1 MKFCAIEL
9 ELADIDLFDRM
20 SEVYPDLMG
29 IQTIQRYFMQL
40 AMAIN
45 YLHNEKNIAH
55 NDIKLENIF
64 LFKNQNCI
72 KLADFG
78 FARICTKQ
86 TAEAQRAQWK
96 NRCVSL
102 ISPEILKLLRT
113 QEVNE
118 SNLIDEKKSDVFAFG
133 ITLFSAVMLRS
144 PFESDEASDKDM
156 LYKYFYSGE
165 T

>member
-1 MKFCAIEL
+1 MGLPEFVPSRLLKPKEHNGK
-9 ELADIDLFDRM
+9 ID
-20 SEVYPDLMG
+20 
-29 IQTIQRYFMQL
+29 
-40 AMAIN
+40 
-45 YLHNEKNIAH
+45 
-55 NDIKLENIF
+55 
-64 LFKNQNCI
+64 
-72 KLADFG
+72 
-78 FARICTKQ
+78 
-86 TAEAQRAQWK
+86 
-96 NRCVSL
+96 VSL
-102 ISPEILKLLRT
+102 SFHQILKLLRT